1 VDVALVA
8 RDSSSSAL
16 PGVSGGMAEE
26 QPEQQQVGVEHVE
39 QQPGSECRED
49 HSEQS
54 MASEQ
59 SEQSRTIRLS
69 SQLSAP
75 YAWVESSTARH
86 WIAALAPSSAW
97 SALRQHA
104 KEKHAVRCVVPI
116 SKKSR
121 PPQAPFQLQHQS
133 ERVERAIGRTNN
145 MIAISTRSRKSAVL
159 FERVSARSSLESMPK
174 PQVEADMSMTRSF
187 VPHPPP
193 LRARSDSNSVSS
205 GVWISSPSGLG
216 STCRQLYQPHQGDVL
231 AGCRVLVSGV
241 NSLCLFQFLKL
252 LHFVTFVNEIGN

>member
-1 VDVALVA
+1 
-8 RDSSSSAL
+8 
-16 PGVSGGMAEE
+16 
-26 QPEQQQVGVEHVE
+26 
-39 QQPGSECRED
+39 
-49 HSEQS
+49 

-59 SEQSRTIRLS
+59 SEQPVEQPVGATIRLS

-241 NSLCLFQFLKL
+241 NSLCLFLFQFLKL